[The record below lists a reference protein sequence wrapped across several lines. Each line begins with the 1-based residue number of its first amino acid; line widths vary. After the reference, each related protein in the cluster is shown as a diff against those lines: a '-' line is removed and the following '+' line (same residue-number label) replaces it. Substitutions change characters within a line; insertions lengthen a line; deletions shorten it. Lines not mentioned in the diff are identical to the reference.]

1 MALNAGLA
9 ANPKLEGFREVSA
22 SEQVGTVTW
31 EGEGIPVEVAE
42 ATVRRVAAG
51 YKPKPNNRQPSGL
64 RYFDAPV
71 REAAFGKKRD
81 TPRTPDRWV
90 DPHQGRRRGVLTTTL
105 ADVVPGVLGRI
116 TPTEGAA

>member
-9 ANPKLEGFREVSA
+9 ANPKLEGFREISS
-22 SEQVGTVTW
+22 SEQAGTVTW

-81 TPRTPDRWV
+81 TPRSLDTWV
-90 DPHQGRRRGVLTTTL
+90 DPHQGRRRGALTTSL
-105 ADVVPGVLGRI
+105 ADVVPGLLGRI